1 MGLSYREFFPLSD
14 QEAANLHAYAQDV
27 AAVQGASGNRLRL
40 DICLLWLGAADYT
53 MGSPATGLGYFQ
65 NVSASDYISRVAT
78 TTDKVLTAIS
88 DVLRPDGVRVVDT
101 LYLDGTEMIGPMP
114 NQEWF
119 LTANYPR
126 FFSVVSAKGIRPS
139 VYFNGSGD
147 QGELLDDSFIDPQ
160 YPILDGHRSM
170 YWIYRSINFMVQ
182 QGLPVPSRIDIGLYL
197 TSTGATYDQLLQRV
211 LDDADAT
218 LPSLGAPKLYGIAET
233 FYLSDP
239 TQRLQ
244 YGQAFAAQAAFNP
257 RLQWVA
263 FWTAPPSFPFAV
275 EDYMPPPPSF

>member
-1 MGLSYREFFPLSD
+1 
-14 QEAANLHAYAQDV
+14 
-27 AAVQGASGNRLRL
+27 
-40 DICLLWLGAADYT
+40 
-53 MGSPATGLGYFQ
+53 
-65 NVSASDYISRVAT
+65 
-78 TTDKVLTAIS
+78 
-88 DVLRPDGVRVVDT
+88 
-101 LYLDGTEMIGPMP
+101 
-114 NQEWF
+114 
-119 LTANYPR
+119 
-126 FFSVVSAKGIRPS
+126 
-139 VYFNGSGD
+139 
-147 QGELLDDSFIDPQ
+147 
-160 YPILDGHRSM
+160 M